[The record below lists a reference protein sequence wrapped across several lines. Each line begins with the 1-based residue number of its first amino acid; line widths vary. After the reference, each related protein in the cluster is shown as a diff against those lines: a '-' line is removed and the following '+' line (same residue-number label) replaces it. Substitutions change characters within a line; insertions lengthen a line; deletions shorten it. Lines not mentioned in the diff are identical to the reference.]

1 MWARLFDSQF
11 FTFFFP
17 VLLLAS
23 VVAGYAR
30 ARRYYRKQNR
40 EWRSSGA
47 EAAVIGLFGLML
59 SFTFLSAGN
68 AMRERNQYVHSLA
81 DATADLRRNSLL
93 CADTLK
99 ADTRQFLLRF
109 LEGMGRFGKDLSGHR
124 EAYLSEMAA
133 ISGAYLT
140 QLTEHGRRGPESLA
154 ETRQLLPFFNQLN
167 RHFYRLVYSYGERL
181 PRLLLFLL
189 TFSAVLIALLI
200 GFMNQFQSGRQWLV
214 PLIYIVLVSLSVQ
227 VIRDID
233 NPLRGT
239 IRPGYNNFKQQFN
252 TLQTSDR

>member
-1 MWARLFDSQF
+1 MWTRLFDSTF
-11 FTFFFP
+11 FNFFFP
-17 VLLLAS
+17 ALLLAG

-30 ARRYYRKQNR
+30 ARRFYRQQKK
-40 EWRSSGA
+40 EWRASGA

-68 AMRERNQYVHSLA
+68 ALRERNQHVHSLA

-93 CADTLK
+93 SPDTLK
-99 ADTRQFLLRF
+99 AETRQFLLHF
-109 LEGMGRFGKDLSGHR
+109 LDGMGRFTKGLRANR
-124 EAYLSEMAA
+124 EAYLQEMAS

-140 QLTEHGRRGPESLA
+140 RLTQFGQSGPGSMA
-154 ETRQLLPFFNQLN
+154 ETRILLAHFSQIN
-167 RHFYRLVYSYGERL
+167 RHFYRLVYSYGERV
-181 PRLLLFLL
+181 PKLLLFLL
-189 TFSAVLIALLI
+189 TLSAFLISLLI

-252 TLQTSDR
+252 TLQSSTR